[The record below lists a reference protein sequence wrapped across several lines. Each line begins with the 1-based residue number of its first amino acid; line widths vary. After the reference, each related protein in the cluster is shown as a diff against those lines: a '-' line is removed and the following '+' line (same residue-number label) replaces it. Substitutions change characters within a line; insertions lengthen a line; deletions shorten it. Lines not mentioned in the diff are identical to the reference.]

1 MKVVQYLVEVLSYT
15 RATGNLGEPNLHSF
29 YLALMAISVYIV
41 NFTSLPRGGK
51 GHPFYEVAGRPEF
64 ARQIFLML
72 NTFSHLPEFC
82 WKALT

>member
-29 YLALMAISVYIV
+29 YLALMASIYIV

-51 GHPFYEVAGRPEF
+51 GHPFYEVVGDPSLRDKF
-64 ARQIFLML
+64 F
-72 NTFSHLPEFC
+72 
-82 WKALT
+82 

>member
-51 GHPFYEVAGRPEF
+51 GHPFYEVAGDLSLRDKF
-64 ARQIFLML
+64 
-72 NTFSHLPEFC
+72 FSC
-82 WKALT
+82 